1 MPFDLAQGGPL
12 EFAHGGPAWLE
23 VLAVAVFGL
32 CIGSFLNVC
41 AYRLPLGE
49 SIVSPPS
56 RCTKCGRTLSW
67 FDNVPVISW
76 VVLGG
81 RCRTC
86 HAPVSWMYPSV
97 EIITSLVFVLTYL
110 TYGWTLLSLVR
121 VLFACALIVL
131 FITDLQHKIL
141 PNSIT
146 LPGIVAGF
154 VFSFFLPPGWMSSLI
169 GLIVGGGFLWAMAEA
184 YYRLRGQ
191 EGLGMGDVKLLA
203 MIGAFLG
210 WKLVLLTL
218 VFASLTGSLAGGLL
232 IASGRGGMKYALPF
246 GTFLAV
252 GALFAATWGEPIADW
267 YFAFYQS

>member
-1 MPFDLAQGGPL
+1 MPT
-12 EFAHGGPAWLE
+12 WLE
-23 VLAVAVFGL
+23 LLTITVFGL

-49 SIVSPPS
+49 SVVHPRS
-56 RCTKCGRTLSW
+56 RCTSCGRMLTW
-67 FDNVPVISW
+67 FDNLPVLSW

-86 HAPVSWMYPSV
+86 KNPLSWMYPAV
-97 EIITSLVFVLTYL
+97 EIVTALVFVVTYL
-110 TYGWTLLSLVR
+110 TYGFTLLSLVR
-121 VLFACALIVL
+121 VIFGCALIVL
-131 FITDLQHKIL
+131 FVTDLQHKIL
-141 PNSIT
+141 PNVIT
-146 LPGIVAGF
+146 LPGIVIGF
-154 VFSFFLPPGWMSSLI
+154 VCSIFLPPGWVSSLI
-169 GLIVGGGFLWAMAEA
+169 GTLVGGGVLFAIAEV
-184 YYRLRGQ
+184 YYRVRGQ

-218 VFASLTGSLAGGLL
+218 VFASFTGSLAGGVL

-252 GALFAATWGEPIADW
+252 GALLAATWGNPIADW
-267 YFAFYQS
+267 YFGFYQ